1 MSLIDRYVPVGLF
14 RERHHRRSGASAAA
28 VMAAARSFRPEDD
41 PLFRRLI
48 ALREITRLVRSQP
61 GRTSRSR
68 ASSFGIDDFTLIEE
82 TADEIVYGLA
92 GRLWRPTIEL
102 VPLAD
107 APSFL
112 AQCDPGTVK
121 LALNLAVRPI
131 SQGRVELVTETRV
144 ACADRAALLR
154 FAPYWCVIRPV
165 SGLLRRR
172 MLAAICRAAE
182 ATSA

>member
-68 ASSFGIDDFTLIEE
+68 APPFGIHDFTLLDE

-102 VPLAD
+102 VPLAG

-121 LALNLAVRPI
+121 LALSLAVKPI
-131 SQGRVELVTETRV
+131 SEQRVELVTETRV

-172 MLAAICRAAE
+172 MPAAICRAAE

>member
-1 MSLIDRYVPVGLF
+1 MSLIDRHVPVGLF
-14 RERHHRRSGASAAA
+14 RERHHRRSGVSAAA
-28 VMAAARSFRPEDD
+28 VMTAARSFRPEED
-41 PLFRRLI
+41 PLFRRLF
-48 ALREITRLVRSQP
+48 ALREIA
-61 GRTSRSR
+61 GFARSR
-68 ASSFGIDDFTLIEE
+68 PRRASRRRAPPFGIDDFTLLDE

-112 AQCDPGTVK
+112 AQCDPSTVK

-144 ACADRAALLR
+144 ACVDRAALVR